1 MCAAPHPAGD
11 EGDRWSIGE
20 LAERA
25 GVTVK
30 TVRFY
35 SDRGL
40 LPEGAR
46 TSGGHRRFGVDALGR
61 LRFIR
66 ALRALDVPV
75 PEVRRLIESGVDSG
89 GDADGAALAEVADRR
104 LVEVGGRLAALRWRE
119 AALRVVATGPA
130 EERAERLLLVG
141 ALASPPSTAPLARFW
156 RGWLP
161 PRLPA
166 RLRSAV
172 VEQAVP
178 EPPDDPSPAQVLAFA
193 RLHAFVSAPCGGG
206 ALPQPAA
213 HSTAE
218 GYRPAVLYA
227 GLTEAYGLAAA
238 EMRAGRGPH
247 AGGALDCF
255 AAAYAGARGVRDT
268 ADFRRALAGR
278 LTADPRIDR
287 YWELVTEVVS
297 PPSGPPVPVPGTLH
311 DWLLAALRA
320 ETARGA
326 G

>member
-1 MCAAPHPAGD
+1 MFPGAQLPAG

-40 LPEGAR
+40 LPEEAR
-46 TSGGHRRFGVDALGR
+46 TSGGHRRFGADALGR

-75 PEVRRLIESGVDSG
+75 PEVRQLIESGADTDG
-89 GDADGAALAEVADRR
+89 GAGAVLAEVADRG
-104 LVEVGGRLAALRWRE
+104 LAEVGGRLVALRWRE
-119 AALRVVATGPA
+119 AALRVVACGPA
-130 EERAERLLLVG
+130 EERVERLLLVG

-156 RGWLP
+156 RAWLP

-178 EPPDDPSPAQVLAFA
+178 EPPDDPSPAQALAFA

-213 HSTAE
+213 HSTAD
-218 GYRPAVLYA
+218 GYRPAVLYG

-238 EMRAGRGPH
+238 EMRAGRGPR

-268 ADFRRALAGR
+268 ADFRRALADR
-278 LTADPRIDR
+278 LAADPRIDR

-297 PPSGPPVPVPGTLH
+297 PPSGPPVPVPGTIH

-320 ETARGA
+320 ETARRA